1 MSSCLAA
8 SSLTWHLPTA
18 GWVIG
23 AKGHG
28 FFPIVF
34 YTAEMAG
41 KPPTIP
47 PKGGWSTSN
56 AVGTLPAP
64 TIHWVL
70 AQ

>member
-1 MSSCLAA
+1 
-8 SSLTWHLPTA
+8 
-18 GWVIG
+18 VIG